1 MKNQFLLSALFFFF
15 FFFFF
20 TIVSLSHA
28 NETGPISRFTESHE
42 LSNQTQQWRHTQMTK
57 SQETHVKFKSFSPP
71 VVQAGVLCFVAAAI
85 SSAGGIGG
93 GGLFIPILAIVAGL
107 QLKTASSFSAFMVTG
122 GSTANVICYLIIKN
136 PKFGGKCLID
146 YDIALLSEPCM
157 LLGVSIGVICNVVFP
172 EWLVTVLF
180 AVFLAWSTFKTCKN
194 GVLYWKLESEEGREI
209 VHLENGSVREGFFGG
224 SEVAKTAKEPLLH
237 VEPKCQEKL
246 PWMKLG
252 VLVLVWFSFFLVYV
266 LCGNR
271 YGQSIIPIEPCGP
284 GYWILSSVQIPVAV
298 AFTSWILF
306 RKESIRNPVLSQ
318 QAIDEPN
325 REGPANRLIF
335 PIMALLAGLLGGI
348 FGIGGGMLISPLLLQ
363 VGIAPEVTA
372 ATCSFM
378 VFFSSTMSALQYILL
393 GMEHTE
399 IALTFSF
406 ICFVASLVG
415 IIVVQ
420 RAVTEYGRAS
430 LIVFSVSIVMGLS
443 TVLITG
449 FGAVEVWNDYI
460 SGKDMGFKPPC

>member
-1 MKNQFLLSALFFFF
+1 MNTRFLPSALFFFF
-15 FFFFF
+15 F
-20 TIVSLSHA
+20 TVLSVAHAQGRGPVSRI
-28 NETGPISRFTESHE
+28 TRTRD
-42 LSNQTQQWRHTQMTK
+42 LSNQTHHWRHTQMTK
-57 SQETHVKFKSFSPP
+57 SQVTGVKFKSFSPP
-71 VVQAGVLCFVAAAI
+71 MVQAGLE
-85 SSAGGIGG
+85 
-93 GGLFIPILAIVAGL
+93 
-107 QLKTASSFSAFMVTG
+107 LKTASSISAFMVTG
-122 GSTANVICYLIIKN
+122 GSIANVICNLVIKS
-136 PKFGGKCLID
+136 PRSGGKCLID

-157 LLGVSIGVICNVVFP
+157 LLGVSVGVICNVVFP
-172 EWLVTVLF
+172 EWLITVLF
-180 AVFLAWSTFKTCKN
+180 AVFLAWSTIKTCGN
-194 GVLYWKLESEEGREI
+194 GVSYWKLESQEGREI
-209 VHLENGSVREGFFGG
+209 VHLENGSVKEGVLDG
-224 SEVAKTAKEPLLH
+224 SEEAKTAREPLLR
-237 VEPKCQEKL
+237 VEPECPDKF

-266 LCGNR
+266 LRGNR

-284 GYWILSSVQIPVAV
+284 GYWILSSIQIPLAV

-306 RKESIRNPVLSQ
+306 RKESIQNQVSSQ
-318 QAIDEPN
+318 QDIDDLN
-325 REGPANRLIF
+325 REEPANRLIF
-335 PIMALLAGLLGGI
+335 PVMALLAGLLGGI

-399 IALTFSF
+399 IALILSF
-406 ICFVASLVG
+406 ICFVASLLG

-420 RAVTEYGRAS
+420 RAISIYGRAS
-430 LIVFSVSIVMGLS
+430 LIVFSVGIVMALS

-460 SGKDMGFKPPC
+460 SGKYMGFKPPC